1 MKKAV
6 YEEAVLLVSHGSR
19 SPKTKK
25 EISVLVNILRQR
37 LPQELKEC
45 HSRESGNPIVEF
57 AFLEI
62 ESPGIP
68 EGIDRC
74 VSQGATVVV
83 VALNFLNAGRHV
95 DEDIP
100 AIVLAAQK
108 KYPQVKFAISKPI
121 GQHAQIPDLFI
132 DLINETL

>member
-1 MKKAV
+1 MKAI
-6 YEEAVLLVSHGSR
+6 LSVSHGSR
-19 SPKTKK
+19 SPKTKE
-25 EISVLVNILRQR
+25 EISGLVDILHRHFSQA
-37 LPQELKEC
+37 
-45 HSRESGNPIVEF
+45 IVEF

-74 VSQGATVVV
+74 VYQGATQIVMT
-83 VALNFLNAGRHV
+83 LNFLNAGRHV

-108 KYPQVKFAISKPI
+108 KYPQVKFVITKSI
-121 GQHAQIPDLFI
+121 GQHPQIPNLFI
-132 DLINETL
+132 DLIDNA

>member
-1 MKKAV
+1 M
-6 YEEAVLLVSHGSR
+6 LLVGHGSR

-25 EISVLVNILRQR
+25 EILDLANILRQR
-37 LPQELKEC
+37 LPEK
-45 HSRESGNPIVEF
+45 IVEF

-62 ESPGIP
+62 EKHGIP

-83 VALNFLNAGRHV
+83 MALNFLNAGRHV

-108 KYPQVKFAISKPI
+108 KYPQVKFAISKPL
-121 GQHAQIPDLFI
+121 GEHAQIANLFI
-132 DLINETL
+132 DLINNA